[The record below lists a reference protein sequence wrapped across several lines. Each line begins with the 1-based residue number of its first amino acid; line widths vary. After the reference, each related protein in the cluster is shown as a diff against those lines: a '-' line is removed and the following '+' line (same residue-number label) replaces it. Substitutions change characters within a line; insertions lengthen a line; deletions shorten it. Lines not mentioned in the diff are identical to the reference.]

1 MLLNKKVF
9 FFLIAVLFSAGVKAP
24 VCHAFTIL
32 TKEQALKEV
41 FGSDFEIVSE
51 TERLR
56 GATLAKVK
64 ERLGG
69 SLVYE
74 QAGSESEK
82 VSEQKSV
89 EFYYAMKD
97 GKKVGVAVIDVQPG
111 RWGPVEF
118 IIAMDSTPKVKRVEV
133 MSYQEKR
140 GRPIARRSYMRQYV
154 GKTTKDPLE
163 VGKDIVGIS
172 GATISSRAA
181 TFSVTKALVLVEEVL
196 LNKKKGSEE

>member
-1 MLLNKKVF
+1 MS
-9 FFLIAVLFSAGVKAP
+9 LIRKIIFSMIALVLISAVMPITGY
-24 VCHAFTIL
+24 AFTLL
-32 TKEQALKEV
+32 TKEQALKDV
-41 FGSDFEIVSE
+41 FGSGYEIVTE

-56 GATLAKVK
+56 GETLDRIK

-69 SLVYE
+69 QLVYE

-82 VSEQKSV
+82 VEEQNKV

-97 GKKVGVAVIDVQPG
+97 GKKVGVAVIDTQPG

-118 IIAMDSTPKVKRVEV
+118 IIAMDSTPKVKKVAV

-140 GRPIARRSYMRQYV
+140 GRPIARRSFMQQYT
-154 GKTTKDPLE
+154 GKSTKDPLE

-196 LNKKKGSEE
+196 LKKKKGSGE